1 MPIGRERALR
11 VLVVEDDPDIRE
23 ILSLVLS
30 SEGFIVEVVAD
41 VVSCIEQ
48 LHATYENEMVLPF
61 DVLLL
66 DLVLQGGHLGT
77 EVLRAAAAPGAQLR
91 LPPVV
96 VCTGLSGT
104 HLASYAPEVAA
115 SNAQVLLKPF
125 DIDDLIAAL
134 RVAALGEQ
142 ERLEG

>member
-77 EVLRAAAAPGAQLR
+77 EVLRPAAAPRAVAPAPGRR
-91 LPPVV
+91 LY
-96 VCTGLSGT
+96 GT
-104 HLASYAPEVAA
+104 LWDP
-115 SNAQVLLKPF
+115 
-125 DIDDLIAAL
+125 
-134 RVAALGEQ
+134 LG
-142 ERLEG
+142 